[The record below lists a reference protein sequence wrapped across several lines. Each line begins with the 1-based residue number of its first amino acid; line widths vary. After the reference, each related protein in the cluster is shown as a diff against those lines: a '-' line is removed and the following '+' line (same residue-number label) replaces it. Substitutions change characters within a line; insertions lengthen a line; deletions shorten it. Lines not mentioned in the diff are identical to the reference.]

1 VPRFSLPRVVA
12 HLGASWRTYTDAVAV
27 KEPTMGEFSVF
38 HWLGFVALVSP
49 IVVGV
54 LLAGLQQPVCIIHA
68 ESGLVKTGY
77 IGYSWTY
84 LVFGWFVPVVRGE
97 LGVGVLH
104 LIITLVS
111 FGLSQLIFPFLYNRQ
126 YMNRMLTS
134 GWRLDP
140 TDGNYE
146 RAKTALYIRRDIAH
160 G

>member
-1 VPRFSLPRVVA
+1 
-12 HLGASWRTYTDAVAV
+12 
-27 KEPTMGEFSVF
+27 
-38 HWLGFVALVSP
+38 
-49 IVVGV
+49 
-54 LLAGLQQPVCIIHA
+54 LAGLQQPVCIIHA